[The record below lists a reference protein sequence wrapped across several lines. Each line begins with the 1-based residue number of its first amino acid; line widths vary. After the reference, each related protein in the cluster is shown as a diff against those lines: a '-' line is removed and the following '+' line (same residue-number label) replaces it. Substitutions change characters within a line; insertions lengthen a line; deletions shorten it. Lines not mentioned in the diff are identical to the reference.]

1 MRENQYIRIDDA
13 RVYKGFYSR
22 DDLSNK
28 TGRSYLY
35 YGIYYSASLLTL
47 TITLTRILAA

>member
-13 RVYKGFYSR
+13 RVYKGFYSS